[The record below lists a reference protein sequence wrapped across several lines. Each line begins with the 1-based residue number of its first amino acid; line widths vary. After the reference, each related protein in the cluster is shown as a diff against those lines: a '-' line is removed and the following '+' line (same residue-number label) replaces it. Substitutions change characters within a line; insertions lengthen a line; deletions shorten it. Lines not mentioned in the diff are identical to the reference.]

1 LCSFVDDRCCCAGG
15 DGAGGDVADI
25 ADKQARY
32 DAAVA
37 ARDSVTAVLDYSKQ
51 PSFEVGTMGFWM
63 ATGEHPCGDDYPMR
77 LPTRYDAAFF
87 PATPPSWPPSYRQL
101 MTECVAFDPR
111 DRPDIAEVAARLREM
126 RRAAWMSAG
135 DVLAVSRRLVRG
147 DDWVSLLLRCDRSWD
162 PFDLSVARSVALCAG
177 RC

>member
-1 LCSFVDDRCCCAGG
+1 VTFLSYLLRRVAGVRLAGG
-15 DGAGGDVADI
+15 DPTVI

-37 ARDSVTAVLDYSKQ
+37 ARDSITAVLDYRKQ

-63 ATGEHPCGDDYPMR
+63 ATGQHPCGDDYPLR
-77 LPTRYDAAFF
+77 LPTTYH
-87 PATPPSWPPSYRQL
+87 PEGYPTMPPSWPSSFQEL

-126 RRAAWMSAG
+126 RAAAWMTAG
-135 DVLAVSRRLVRG
+135 DDLDEVSQVCGLHVVIMYRQEP
-147 DDWVSLLLRCDRSWD
+147 LLY
-162 PFDLSVARSVALCAG
+162 A
-177 RC
+177 